1 MRIFVPPVGRAG
13 GNQVDA
19 IIESAHAE
27 LAQMFDQVAK
37 RRTLEHG
44 VGRMVGTTALAD
56 TKVQLDAQIRECEAQ
71 IAFHGGRAL
80 ELALQVVYARA
91 ADRIIGREYPGV
103 CAEMIRKD
111 RSSHSL
117 NDLRVRMVE
126 EFSNRDMARALE
138 NAYQCALHSGVVD
151 VFLDEKLLFSFYRQE
166 DDEPFRER
174 VDGGMMRGAEMTSDH
189 ADDESIFGLA
199 ASANTAFSELPYHTF
214 PLFLEKVDAVY
225 YESDI
230 DERRRNIRW
239 TNYTARDHEY
249 GRPYVVI
256 GPAFFARLVGQI
268 VALSND
274 QHLWH
279 PDFRQ
284 RWHERRH
291 YNIDDIVRIHLM
303 QNWDRSVQLPEIRSV
318 EEAID
323 ELLSIKRH
331 EYPEKHDHL
340 HTRWNR
346 VSKQDSD

>member
-1 MRIFVPPVGRAG
+1 MRIFVPPLGKAG
-13 GNQVDA
+13 SNQIDA

-27 LAQMFDQVAK
+27 LAQMFDQVARK
-37 RRTLEHG
+37 RTLEHG
-44 VGRMVGTTALAD
+44 VGRTVGTTDLAD
-56 TKVQLDAQIRECEAQ
+56 SKIQLKAQKRECEAQ

-103 CAEMIRKD
+103 CAELMKRD

-117 NDLRVRMVE
+117 KRLHDRMVE
-126 EFSNRDMARALE
+126 EFADRDMESALE
-138 NAYQCALHSGVVD
+138 DAYQCAVHSGIVD
-151 VFLDEKLLFSFYRQE
+151 VFLDEKLLFWFFRPE
-166 DDEPFRER
+166 DDEPFREK

-189 ADDESIFGLA
+189 ADRESVFGLV
-199 ASANTAFSELPYHTF
+199 ASPNTAFSEMPYRTF

-225 YESDI
+225 YESDV
-230 DERRRNIRW
+230 DGKRRNIRW

-256 GPAFFARLVGQI
+256 GPGFFARLVGQI

-279 PDFRQ
+279 PDHRQ

-291 YNIDDIVRIHLM
+291 YNIDDIVRIHLT
-303 QNWDRSVQLPEIRSV
+303 QNWDGSVELPEIRSV

-331 EYPEKHDHL
+331 PYPEEYDHL
-340 HTRWNR
+340 HKPWRR
-346 VSKQDSD
+346 VSKRESD